1 METFQVII
9 LALIQ
14 GLTEFLPISS
24 SGHLILPSQLL
35 GWKDQGFS
43 FDVAV
48 NTGSLLAIVIYF
60 RTELWNMFTAWSKS
74 IATQQ
79 TTPDS
84 KLAWWIIL
92 ATIPAVIFGYFG
104 KDYIKAN
111 FRTIEV
117 IATTTIVFGLLLWWA
132 DSLSNRK
139 LTEYQAGWKKALFI
153 GVAQAL
159 ALIPGTS
166 RSGVTMTAGL
176 MMGLSREAATKFS
189 FYMSIP
195 TGLGAAI
202 LVTKD
207 LLQSTQ
213 SIDMN
218 ALFFGTV
225 VSFVSAYICIHY
237 FLKVIS
243 KVGMIP
249 FVIYR
254 LLLGAVL
261 CGVIFLS

>member
-1 METFQVII
+1 MDTFQIVV

-35 GWKDQGFS
+35 GWQDQGFS

-60 RTELWNMFTAWSKS
+60 RIELWNMFIAWSKS
-74 IATQQ
+74 LATQQ
-79 TTPDS
+79 STPDS

-92 ATIPAVIFGYFG
+92 ATIPAVIIGFTF
-104 KDYIKAN
+104 KDYIKIH

-117 IATTTIVFGLLLWWA
+117 IAATTIIFGLFLWWA
-132 DSLSNRK
+132 DTLSNRK
-139 LTEYQAGWKKALFI
+139 LTEYQTGWKKALFI
-153 GVAQAL
+153 GVAQSL

-207 LLQSTQ
+207 LVQSSQ
-213 SIDMN
+213 VIDYN
-218 ALFFGTV
+218 ALIIGTI

-243 KVGMIP
+243 KVGMMP

-261 CGVIFLS
+261 CGVIFLG